1 MQTGKTMSSSL
12 IMQPNTA
19 STENPMDVEECDIVV
34 LAKKALSASQEA
46 ALLAEDSKLI
56 GSDFDESLS
65 SGLVLS

>member
-1 MQTGKTMSSSL
+1 MSSSL
-12 IMQPNTA
+12 SMQPITA
-19 STENPMDVEECDIVV
+19 STENPMDVEECDIVA